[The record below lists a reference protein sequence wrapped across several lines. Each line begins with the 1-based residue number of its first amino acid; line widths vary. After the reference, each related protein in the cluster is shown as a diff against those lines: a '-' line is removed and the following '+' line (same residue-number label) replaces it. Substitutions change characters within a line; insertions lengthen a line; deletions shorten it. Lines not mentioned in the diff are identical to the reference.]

1 MKLFNIFRKKSQQE
15 AVEHQ
20 DNSKILSSITFSID
34 ETSEIFV
41 DINLSETD
49 EATLSSLASNLAM
62 VASPEMP
69 VMVLE
74 MIKNS
79 LLQDGKTSEYID
91 FVGEYMIKTASVLE
105 DYGQNVKDEPFIK
118 PSDMI

>member
-1 MKLFNIFRKKSQQE
+1 MRFLNIFNKTPQQE
-15 AVEHQ
+15 AVEPAQ
-20 DNSKILSSITFSID
+20 DNVLSAITFSID
-34 ETSEIFV
+34 DTGEIFV
-41 DINLSETD
+41 DINISETD
-49 EATLSSLASNLAM
+49 ELTIKSLSSVLTA

-79 LLQDGKTSEYID
+79 LLQDGKTSEYVSFLSD
-91 FVGEYMIKTASVLE
+91 YMLKTSEVLE
-105 DYGQNVKDEPFIK
+105 GYGQDVKDEPFIK